1 VFPVVS
7 PFRLRVSQ
15 HLTMPRFQLSV
26 KALSR
31 LATTRFTIG
40 KCVPSQT
47 CHSAP
52 FGCGDCCR
60 RPLAMWGLRPALM
73 TATSLTSERSGQIS
87 ASLRPSDALRGLLRS
102 GPTGEEVAPRQC
114 CHGLRRGT
122 SHPAC
127 STAEVTVCQRLRAHP
142 APARSVTLS
151 DPSRPAHTRLTST
164 RVFTPARV
172 ALFVRLCQPAPL
184 PSVNRSTTVS
194 PFGWTAGGG
203 VEFAISPNWSVKAEY
218 LYVDLQNDTIG
229 RGTFRLIENV
239 VRGA

>member
-1 VFPVVS
+1 
-7 PFRLRVSQ
+7 
-15 HLTMPRFQLSV
+15 
-26 KALSR
+26 
-31 LATTRFTIG
+31 
-40 KCVPSQT
+40 
-47 CHSAP
+47 
-52 FGCGDCCR
+52 
-60 RPLAMWGLRPALM
+60 MWGLRPALM

-87 ASLRPSDALRGLLRS
+87 APLRPSDALRGLLRS

-203 VEFAISPNWSVKAEY
+203 VEIRHIAE
-218 LYVDLQNDTIG
+218 LVGEG
-229 RGTFRLIENV
+229 RIP
-239 VRGA
+239 VRRPPERYDWPGDVPADRERRARGVNYRF